1 MAGKKMKQRGS
12 VMASQHR
19 LTSVPEHLHWGA
31 FSSEFPAALE
41 VDDGDRVVIETISG
55 GPNQVPAE
63 KRGELL
69 PDHAAF
75 IAGGRK
81 PILPGHILTG
91 PVAVRGAEPGDVLE
105 VRVIDVEL
113 RQDWAW
119 NMIAPLKGSLPE
131 DFSTSR
137 VICIDLDD
145 DTRTATPPWGVELPV
160 NPFFGVMGVA
170 PPPEWGTITSIV
182 PQAHGG
188 NLDIKELGA
197 GATLYFPVFN
207 AGGLFSTGDGHALQG
222 DGESCL
228 SAAETALIGTFEFHV
243 RKDLSLK
250 MPRAET
256 ADHYITI
263 GVDVDLDDAAKQA
276 LRDMIVLITE
286 RTNLSREDAYSLCS
300 LAADV
305 RISQLVNVNKGC
317 HVMLPKAALHGADS
331 DGKRL

>member
-1 MAGKKMKQRGS
+1 
-12 VMASQHR
+12 MASQHT

-31 FSSEFPAALE
+31 FSAEFPAVLE
-41 VDDGDRVVIETISG
+41 VESGDQVVIETISG
-55 GPNQVPAE
+55 GNNQVPPE
-63 KRGELL
+63 KRNELL

-75 IAGGRK
+75 LANDRK

-105 VRVIDVEL
+105 VRVIDVKL

-131 DFSTSR
+131 DFHQNR
-137 VICIDLDD
+137 VIRIDLDEEAG
-145 DTRTATPPWGVELPV
+145 TATPPWGIELPV

-170 PPPEWGTITSIV
+170 PPAEWGTITSIV
-182 PQAHGG
+182 PQPHGG
-188 NLDIKELGA
+188 NLDIKELGV
-197 GATLYFPVFN
+197 GATIYFPVHIE
-207 AGGLFSTGDGHALQG
+207 GGLFSTGDGHALQG

-243 RKDLSLK
+243 RKDISLT

-256 ADHYITI
+256 ADHYITL
-263 GVDVDLDDAAKQA
+263 GVDVDLDDAAKKA
-276 LRDMIVLITE
+276 LRDMIALITE
-286 RTNLSREDAYSLCS
+286 RTNLSREDAYSLIS
-300 LAADV
+300 LAGDV

-317 HVMLPKAALHGADS
+317 HVMLPKAALHGADIS
-331 DGKRL
+331 GKRL

>member
-1 MAGKKMKQRGS
+1 MAT
-12 VMASQHR
+12 QHR
-19 LTSVPEHLHWGA
+19 LTSKPEHLHWGA
-31 FSSEFPAALE
+31 FSAEFPAVLE
-41 VDDGDRVVIETISG
+41 IESGDQVVIETISG
-55 GPNQVPAE
+55 GNNQVPPE
-63 KRGELL
+63 KRHELL

-75 IAGGRK
+75 LANDRK

-105 VRVIDVEL
+105 VRVIDVQL

-131 DFSTSR
+131 DFSENR
-137 VICIDLDD
+137 VIRIDLDNEAG
-145 DTRTATPPWGVELPV
+145 TATPPWGIELPV
-160 NPFFGVMGVA
+160 SPFFGVMGVA

-182 PQAHGG
+182 PQLHGG
-188 NLDIKELGA
+188 NLDIKEFGP

-243 RKDLSLK
+243 RKDISVT

-256 ADHYITI
+256 DTHYFTL
-263 GVDVDLDDAAKQA
+263 GVDVDLDQAAKKA

-286 RTNLSREDAYSLCS
+286 RTNLSRQDAYSLIS
-300 LAADV
+300 LAGDV

-317 HVMLPKAALHGADS
+317 HVMLPKTALHGADI
-331 DGKRL
+331 DGIRL

>member
-1 MAGKKMKQRGS
+1 
-12 VMASQHR
+12 MASQHR
-19 LTSVPEHLHWGA
+19 LTSVAEHLHWGA
-31 FSSEFPAALE
+31 FSAAFPAVLE
-41 VDDGDRVVIETISG
+41 VDDGDQVVIETISG

-63 KRGELL
+63 KRDNLL

-75 IAGGRK
+75 LASGVK
-81 PILPGHILTG
+81 PILPGHVLTG

-105 VRVIDVEL
+105 VRVIDVAL

-131 DFSTSR
+131 DFSTTR
-137 VICIDLDD
+137 VIHIALDD
-145 DTRTATPPWGVELPV
+145 EAGTATPPWGVELPI

-170 PPPEWGTITSIV
+170 PPPEWGTITSII
-182 PQAHGG
+182 PQPHGG

-197 GATLYFPVFN
+197 GATLYFPVYN
-207 AGGLFSTGDGHALQG
+207 SGGMFSTGDGHALQG

-256 ADHYITI
+256 ADHYITM
-263 GVDVDLDDAAKQA
+263 GFDVDLDDAAKQA

-317 HVMLPKAALHGADS
+317 HVMLPKAALHGAEAG
-331 DGKRL
+331 GKRL

>member
-1 MAGKKMKQRGS
+1 MG
-12 VMASQHR
+12 SQHR

-31 FSSEFPAALE
+31 FSAEFPAVME
-41 VDDGDRVVIETISG
+41 IEPGDQVVIETISG
-55 GPNQVPAE
+55 GPDQVPAE
-63 KRGELL
+63 KRDTLL

-75 IAGGRK
+75 IADGRK

-91 PVAVRGAEPGDVLE
+91 PLAVRGAEPGDVLE
-105 VRVIDVEL
+105 VRVIDIQL

-119 NMIAPLKGSLPE
+119 NMIMPLKGSLPE
-131 DFSTSR
+131 DFHAKR
-137 VICIDLDD
+137 VIPIDLDEE
-145 DTRTATPPWGVELPV
+145 TGKATPPWGIELPIK
-160 NPFFGVMGVA
+160 PFFGVMGVA

-182 PQAHGG
+182 PQPHGG
-188 NLDIKELGA
+188 NLDIKELGV
-197 GATLYFPVFN
+197 GATVYFPVYN
-207 AGGLFSTGDGHALQG
+207 TGGLFSTGDGHALQG

-256 ADHYITI
+256 AEHYITI

-286 RTNLSREDAYSLCS
+286 RTNLSREDAYSLIS
-300 LAADV
+300 LAGDV
-305 RISQLVNVNKGC
+305 RISQLVNINKGC
-317 HVMLPKAALHGADS
+317 HVMLPKAALHGADT
-331 DGKRL
+331 DDKRL

>member
-1 MAGKKMKQRGS
+1 MAT
-12 VMASQHR
+12 QHR
-19 LTSVPEHLHWGA
+19 LTSKPEHLHWGA
-31 FSSEFPAALE
+31 FSAEFPAVLE
-41 VDDGDRVVIETISG
+41 IESGDQVVIETISG
-55 GPNQVPAE
+55 GNNQVPPE
-63 KRGELL
+63 KRHELL

-75 IAGGRK
+75 LANDRK
-81 PILPGHILTG
+81 PILTG

-105 VRVIDVEL
+105 VRVIDVQL

-131 DFSTSR
+131 DFSENR
-137 VICIDLDD
+137 VIRIDLDNEAG
-145 DTRTATPPWGVELPV
+145 TATPPWGIELPV
-160 NPFFGVMGVA
+160 SPFFGVMGVA

-182 PQAHGG
+182 PQLHGG
-188 NLDIKELGA
+188 NLDIKEFGP

-228 SAAETALIGTFEFHV
+228 SAAETALIGTFEFHG
-243 RKDLSLK
+243 RKDISVT

-256 ADHYITI
+256 DTHYFTL
-263 GVDVDLDDAAKQA
+263 GVDVDLDQAAKKA

-286 RTNLSREDAYSLCS
+286 RTNLSRQDAYSLIS
-300 LAADV
+300 LAGDV

-317 HVMLPKAALHGADS
+317 HVMLPKTALHGADI
-331 DGKRL
+331 DGIRL

>member
-1 MAGKKMKQRGS
+1 
-12 VMASQHR
+12 MASQHR
-19 LTSVPEHLHWGA
+19 LTSVAEHLHWGA
-31 FSSEFPAALE
+31 FSAAFPAVLE
-41 VDDGDRVVIETISG
+41 VDDGDQVVIETISG

-63 KRGELL
+63 KRDNLL

-75 IAGGRK
+75 LASGVK
-81 PILPGHILTG
+81 PILPGHVLTG

-105 VRVIDVEL
+105 VRVIDVAL

-131 DFSTSR
+131 DFSTTR
-137 VICIDLDD
+137 VIHIALDD
-145 DTRTATPPWGVELPV
+145 EAGTATPPWGVELPI

-170 PPPEWGTITSIV
+170 PPPEWGTITSII
-182 PQAHGG
+182 PQPHGG

-197 GATLYFPVFN
+197 GATLYFPVYN
-207 AGGLFSTGDGHALQG
+207 SGGMFSTGDGHALQG

-256 ADHYITI
+256 ADHYITM
-263 GVDVDLDDAAKQA
+263 GFDVDLDDAAKQA

-317 HVMLPKAALHGADS
+317 HVMLPKAALHGAEA

>member
-1 MAGKKMKQRGS
+1 
-12 VMASQHR
+12 MASQHR

-31 FSSEFPAALE
+31 FSAEFPAVLE
-41 VDDGDRVVIETISG
+41 VDSGDQVVIETISG
-55 GPNQVPAE
+55 GPEQVPAE
-63 KRGELL
+63 KRDTLL
-69 PDHAAF
+69 ADHATF
-75 IAGGRK
+75 IADGRK

-91 PVAVRGAEPGDVLE
+91 PVAVRGAEPGDVL
-105 VRVIDVEL
+105 
-113 RQDWAW
+113 WAW
-119 NMIAPLKGSLPE
+119 NMIMPLKGSLPE
-131 DFSTSR
+131 DFSTKR
-137 VICIDLDD
+137 VIPIDLDD
-145 DTRTATPPWGVELPV
+145 EAGTATPPWGIELPL

-170 PPPEWGTITSIV
+170 PPAEWGTITSIV
-182 PQAHGG
+182 PQPHGG

-197 GATLYFPVFN
+197 GATVYFPVYN
-207 AGGLFSTGDGHALQG
+207 AGGMFSTGDGHALQG

-256 ADHYITI
+256 AEHYITI

-286 RTNLSREDAYSLCS
+286 RTNLSREDAYSLIS
-300 LAADV
+300 LAGDV

-317 HVMLPKAALHGADS
+317 HVMLPKAALHGADIAN
-331 DGKRL
+331 KRL

>member
-1 MAGKKMKQRGS
+1 
-12 VMASQHR
+12 MASQHK
-19 LTSVPEHLHWGA
+19 LTSVLKHLHWGA
-31 FSSEFPAALE
+31 FSAEFPAVIE
-41 VDDGDRVVIETISG
+41 VDDGDQVIIETISG

-63 KRGELL
+63 KRDTLL

-75 IAGGRK
+75 IADGRK

-91 PVAVRGAEPGDVLE
+91 PVAVHDAKPGDVLE
-105 VRVIDVEL
+105 VRVIDVQL

-131 DFSTSR
+131 DFHTPR
-137 VICIDLDD
+137 VIPIDLDND
-145 DTRTATPPWGVELPV
+145 AGTATPPWGIELPL

-182 PQAHGG
+182 PQPHGG

-197 GATLYFPVFN
+197 GATLYFPIYN
-207 AGGLFSTGDGHALQG
+207 EGGMFSTGDGHALQG

-228 SAAETALIGTFEFHV
+228 SAAETALTGTFEFHV
-243 RKDLSLK
+243 RKDLSLN

-263 GVDVDLDDAAKQA
+263 GFDVDLDDAAKQA

-286 RTNLSREDAYSLCS
+286 RTNLSREDAYTLCS

-305 RISQLVNVNKGC
+305 RVSQLVNVNKGC
-317 HVMLPKAALHGADS
+317 HVMLPKAALHGKNT